1 MLMKRLPLARNFLAY
16 SLLTLTALLAASCS
30 SSSDS
35 PTAEDTTTN
44 FIETITLQPDNAPI
58 DITAGFSYSCALHEG
73 GTISCWGGNWNGQ
86 LGNGSEEDFL
96 VPAKVADITDVT
108 AINAGSGHTCALHQD
123 GTISCW
129 GNNQYGQLGN
139 GKSGYADE
147 SSEPWEI
154 KSSVPVKLEGIEDAT
169 AITAGSGHT
178 CALHQDGTIS
188 CWGNN
193 QYGQLGNGQSEQNY
207 ESSIP
212 VQVASITN
220 ATAITAGNS
229 HSCALHQDGTI
240 SCWGNNQYGRLGN
253 GQSEQNYESSI
264 PVQVASIT
272 NATAIT
278 AGDGHTCA
286 LHEDGTVSCWGNNL
300 YGQLGNG
307 QSEQNYESSI
317 PVQVAG
323 ITNATA
329 ITAGN
334 SHSCAL
340 HQDGTISCWGNNQY
354 GRLGNGTDDDAYTPQ
369 QVAKITDAT
378 AISAGKRHSCALHR
392 IGNMSCW
399 GNNEFGQLGNGQRTN
414 DSYVPLKVRGI
425 TDATAITAGLE
436 HSCALHESGSTFC
449 WGNNQYGR
457 LGNGTNLTS
466 MVPMEV
472 AGITDAVAITAGS
485 RHSCALH
492 QDGTISCWGNN
503 EFGQLG
509 NGQRTNDSYV
519 PLKVR
524 GITDA
529 TAITAGLEHSC
540 ALHESGSTFC
550 WGNNQYGRLGN
561 GTNLTSMVPMEVAG
575 ITDAVAITA
584 GSRHSCALHQDGT
597 ISCWGNN
604 TRGQLGNGSKDDSS
618 VPKQVLDITDTTA
631 ITTGDSHS
639 CALRQDGTISCWGNN
654 VDGQLGEGNRIFSSV
669 PVQVMDITNATAIT
683 TGGHHSCALHE
694 DGTISCWGFIGYK
707 QTVTGDV
714 RYEAPV
720 LVDVPVQVSNITD
733 ATAITTGGTRSSG
746 HSCALHEDGTVSCW
760 GNNQYGQ
767 LGNGIWLPQ
776 PVVGFGG

>member
-1 MLMKRLPLARNFLAY
+1 MKRLPLARNFLAY

-58 DITAGFSYSCALHEG
+58 AITAGIWHSCALHEG
-73 GTISCWGGNWNGQ
+73 GTISCWGNNWNGQ

-96 VPAKVADITDVT
+96 VPAKVSDITDAT
-108 AINAGSGHTCALHQD
+108 AINASSGHTCALHQDGTISCWGRNNSGQLGNGQSGYADESSEPGEIKSSVPLKLEGIEDATAVTAGTAHTCALHQD

-139 GKSGYADE
+139 GKSEQNYE
-147 SSEPWEI
+147 SSIPVQVADIINATAITAGNSHTCALHQDGTISCWGHNQYGQLGNRTETDSE
-154 KSSVPVKLEGIEDAT
+154 VPVEVVDITDAT
-169 AITAGSGHT
+169 AITAGTAHT

-212 VQVASITN
+212 AQVAS
-220 ATAITAGNS
+220 
-229 HSCALHQDGTI
+229 
-240 SCWGNNQYGRLGN
+240 
-253 GQSEQNYESSI
+253 
-264 PVQVASIT
+264 
-272 NATAIT
+272 
-278 AGDGHTCA
+278 
-286 LHEDGTVSCWGNNL
+286 
-300 YGQLGNG
+300 
-307 QSEQNYESSI
+307 
-317 PVQVAG
+317 

-378 AISAGKRHSCALHR
+378 AITAGYRHSCALHR

-425 TDATAITAGLE
+425 TGATAITAGLE
-436 HSCALHESGSTFC
+436 HSCALHESGSTSC
-449 WGNNQYGR
+449 WGYNSFGR

-472 AGITDAVAITAGS
+472 AGITDAAAITAGS

-492 QDGTISCWGNN
+492 QDGAISCWGSNWYGQLGKGRNGEDAGSSVPVEVAGIDDAKVIATGDSHSCALHEDGTISCWGDNRY
-503 EFGQLG
+503 GQLG
-509 NGQRTNDSYV
+509 NGQSGYV
-519 PLKVR
+519 NASSLPVQIAV
-524 GITDA
+524 ITDA
-529 TAITAGLEHSC
+529 TAIAT
-540 ALHESGSTFC
+540 
-550 WGNNQYGRLGN
+550 GR
-561 GTNLTSMVPMEVAG
+561 A
-575 ITDAVAITA
+575 
-584 GSRHSCALHQDGT
+584 HSCALHQDGT
-597 ISCWGNN
+597 VSCWGSN
-604 TRGQLGNGSKDDSS
+604 TRGQLGNGSNDDSS
-618 VPKQVLDITDTTA
+618 VPKQVVDITDAAA

-639 CALRQDGTISCWGNN
+639 CALRQDGTVSCWGSNTS
-654 VDGQLGEGNRIFSSV
+654 GQLGKGNRIFPSG
-669 PVQVMDITNATAIT
+669 PVQVRDITNATAIT
-683 TGGHHSCALHE
+683 TGGYHSCALHE

-714 RYEAPV
+714 RSEAPV
-720 LVDVPVQVSNITD
+720 RVDVPVQVSNITD

-746 HSCALHEDGTVSCW
+746 HSCALHEDGTISCW

>member
-1 MLMKRLPLARNFLAY
+1 MKRLPLARNFLAY
-16 SLLTLTALLAASCS
+16 SLLTLTALLAASCA

-58 DITAGFSYSCALHEG
+58 AITAGVLYSCALHEG
-73 GTISCWGGNWNGQ
+73 GTISCWGNNWDGQ

-96 VPAKVADITDVT
+96 VPAKVADITDAAT
-108 AINAGSGHTCALHQD
+108 INASSGHTCALHQD

-129 GNNQYGQLGN
+129 GRNNSGQLGN
-139 GKSGYADE
+139 GQSGYADE

-154 KSSVPVKLEGIEDAT
+154 KSSVPLKLEGIEDAT
-169 AITAGSGHT
+169 AVTAGTAHT
-178 CALHQDGTIS
+178 CALHQDSTIS

-193 QYGQLGNGQSEQNY
+193 QYGQLGKGESEQNSANGSSSNGSY

-212 VQVASITN
+212 AQVAS
-220 ATAITAGNS
+220 
-229 HSCALHQDGTI
+229 
-240 SCWGNNQYGRLGN
+240 
-253 GQSEQNYESSI
+253 
-264 PVQVASIT
+264 
-272 NATAIT
+272 
-278 AGDGHTCA
+278 
-286 LHEDGTVSCWGNNL
+286 
-300 YGQLGNG
+300 
-307 QSEQNYESSI
+307 
-317 PVQVAG
+317 

-378 AISAGKRHSCALHR
+378 AITAGYRHSCALHR

-425 TDATAITAGLE
+425 TGATAITAGLE
-436 HSCALHESGSTFC
+436 HSCALHESGSTSC
-449 WGNNQYGR
+449 WGYNSFGR

-472 AGITDAVAITAGS
+472 TGITDAAAITAGS

-492 QDGTISCWGNN
+492 EDGTISCWGSNWYGQLGKGRN
-503 EFGQLG
+503 GEDAGSSVPVEVAGIDDATVIATGDSHSCALHEDGTISCWGDNRYGQLG
-509 NGQRTNDSYV
+509 NGQSGYV
-519 PLKVR
+519 NASSLPVQIAV
-524 GITDA
+524 ITDA
-529 TAITAGLEHSC
+529 AAIT
-540 ALHESGSTFC
+540 T
-550 WGNNQYGRLGN
+550 GR
-561 GTNLTSMVPMEVAG
+561 A
-575 ITDAVAITA
+575 
-584 GSRHSCALHQDGT
+584 HSCALHQDGAV
-597 ISCWGNN
+597 SCWGSN
-604 TRGQLGNGSKDDSS
+604 TRGQLGNGSYDDSS

-631 ITTGDSHS
+631 INTGDSHS
-639 CALRQDGTISCWGNN
+639 CALHQDGTVSCWGSNTS
-654 VDGQLGEGNRIFSSV
+654 GQLGKGNRSASSV
-669 PVQVMDITNATAIT
+669 PAQVRDITNATAIT
-683 TGGHHSCALHE
+683 TGGYHSCALHE

-714 RYEAPV
+714 RSEAPV
-720 LVDVPVQVSNITD
+720 RVDVPVQVSNITD